1 MSAKI
6 SSVSNKLRVLL
17 IDENKTR
24 AQGIIS
30 ALCDSRYVVEH
41 LESITASLLKVVDA
55 LQPDIIVMDIESPNR
70 DILESLHTIS
80 RYSPKPVVMFS
91 AEQDTEVINLS
102 VKSGVSAYVVGDAD
116 PNRVKPILDAAVAR
130 FGEYQ
135 KIKSE
140 LVETKNQLNSR
151 ELIDKAKRALI
162 RKKSMTE
169 EQAFHSM
176 RKMSMDSGQKMED
189 VAKTVLSILSNLDAG
204 ANNI

>member
-1 MSAKI
+1 MSTKPTKM
-6 SSVSNKLRVLL
+6 SEQLRVLL
-17 IDENKTR
+17 IDENTIR
-24 AQGIIS
+24 AQGIRS
-30 ALCDSRYVVEH
+30 ALCDSRYIVEH
-41 LESITASLLKVVDA
+41 LKTINASLLKTVDA
-55 LQPDIIVMDIESPNR
+55 MQPDIIVMDIESPNR

-91 AEQDTEVINLS
+91 SEQDTEVINQS

-130 FGEYQ
+130 FEEFH

-176 RKMSMDSGQKMED
+176 RKMSMDSGQKMDD